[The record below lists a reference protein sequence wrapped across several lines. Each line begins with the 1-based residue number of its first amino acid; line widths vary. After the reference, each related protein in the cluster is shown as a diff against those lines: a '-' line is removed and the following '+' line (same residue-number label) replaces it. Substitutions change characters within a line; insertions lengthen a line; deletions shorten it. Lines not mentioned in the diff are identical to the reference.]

1 MSTHP
6 RHTTLGSLF
15 FFFLNVF
22 TFVPLSIRPRFLPPL
37 LLISATVATLLFS
50 SLSPLVMCASVQ
62 ALSHSFLQL
71 SCISSAWSLFLL
83 SQFFFPF
90 FCFSLLFC
98 SVRALPPSTHSY
110 SILFPHPPIL
120 PSLKTL
126 SLSVLLTSCCHCVFL
141 PYCPPPSTP
150 VLLYLLNGFDQKDC
164 YFLVFQS
171 LLSLP
176 SPAFVFSTHL
186 KHTRLTPLFL
196 SANHFLSFLC

>member
-6 RHTTLGSLF
+6 LHTTLGSLF

-50 SLSPLVMCASVQ
+50 SLSPLVMCASIQ

-110 SILFPHPPIL
+110 SILFPHPPFLKNIEL
-120 PSLKTL
+120 VCPS
-126 SLSVLLTSCCHCVFL
+126 HI
-141 PYCPPPSTP
+141 
-150 VLLYLLNGFDQKDC
+150 
-164 YFLVFQS
+164 
-171 LLSLP
+171 LLSLCLSSLLP
-176 SPAFVFSTHL
+176 SPLYPST
-186 KHTRLTPLFL
+186 FI
-196 SANHFLSFLC
+196 SSQWF

>member
-6 RHTTLGSLF
+6 LHTTLGSLF

-71 SCISSAWSLFLL
+71 SCISSAWSCFYFHSFSFLSFVFLCSFVPSVLYPPLPIPIL
-83 SQFFFPF
+83 SFF
-90 FCFSLLFC
+90 
-98 SVRALPPSTHSY
+98 
-110 SILFPHPPIL
+110 PIL

>member
-1 MSTHP
+1 M
-6 RHTTLGSLF
+6 
-15 FFFLNVF
+15 
-22 TFVPLSIRPRFLPPL
+22 
-37 LLISATVATLLFS
+37 
-50 SLSPLVMCASVQ
+50 
-62 ALSHSFLQL
+62 
-71 SCISSAWSLFLL
+71 FLL

-126 SLSVLLTSCCHCVFL
+126 SLSVLLTSCSHCVFL

-196 SANHFLSFLC
+196 SANHFLSFLCWSLVSPSFSGRSSWLWYILCLSPFPFIFLYPRLDFTSIEMGREGSSGSRRNQLQQYSFVTRYPQTISKRMVNWW